1 MISEM
6 PRRVIIIDDDSASL
20 LLYKRNFRNAD
31 SIQVVGEFERAEDAL
46 LQIPL
51 LKPDVAITDYSL
63 PGISGFDFAKQTQVQ
78 YPGIKILLVTC
89 HDPEFLNSTLIAPV
103 PNISI
108 VQKTWSKN
116 DMNRIINLCN
126 S

>member
-1 MISEM
+1 M

-31 SIQVVGEFERAEDAL
+31 GIEVVGEFERAENAL

-51 LKPDVAITDYSL
+51 LKPDVVITDYSL
-63 PGISGFDFAKQTQVQ
+63 PGMSGIDFAKQVQGQ
-78 YPGIKILLVTC
+78 YPEIKVLLVTC
-89 HDPEFLNSTLIAPV
+89 HDPEFLNSTLTAPV

-108 VQKTWSKN
+108 IQKTWSKN
-116 DMNRIINLCN
+116 DFNRIINLC